1 MESALDRRGVWP
13 PNDLKGNHIMTIKTK
28 TPANEEEPRIL
39 LRPENHPKQ
48 YEALF
53 LDIDSGRIKLPM
65 FQREFVWDKE
75 QTAKLIDSILK
86 GYPIGTFI
94 LWKTRDKLRSY
105 KEIGHHKL
113 PETPDGD
120 YAEYILDGQQR
131 ITSLYAIR
139 KGLRITKDGKEID
152 YRDIF
157 VNLDYDAKT
166 DEQIAITQKEEGK
179 DCVPVHDLLTKK
191 MQVLFKGL
199 TEEKAELVEDY
210 KNKLTTYDFPTITI
224 KDYPIEIACDVFT
237 RINTGGKP
245 LSLFEIMVA
254 MTYDEKKG
262 FDLALKYD
270 ELCYGTEETVNYLE
284 KAKYETIPTT
294 TVMQSVAV
302 ITVNSV
308 RAKDILKIRRENFI
322 ENWKNM
328 ESSMFTAINFLR
340 TTLRIPVSQL
350 LPYPSLLVPLVYFFH
365 KNNNQKPNSIQAKRL
380 EQFFYWVSLTTRYSS
395 ATETKIG
402 EDLKKMDLIVRG
414 RKPRYSSEELKIN
427 ADEIADTWFSAGN
440 SFVKAILCLFAS
452 QKPRNFDD
460 DADVLL
466 DNSHLKIAS
475 SKNYHHF
482 FPKEYLRKHAPG
494 EQANLVANITL
505 IDAASNNKIKAKA
518 PSVYIGKFLE
528 NNKQLSN
535 CLKTHF
541 IGNLNRFGILNND
554 YQAFIK
560 HRSAAIAN
568 ALNDKLNP
576 VFKDA

>member
-1 MESALDRRGVWP
+1 MSNKTETDV
-13 PNDLKGNHIMTIKTK
+13 KGK
-28 TPANEEEPRIL
+28 EPKVL
-39 LRPENHPKQ
+39 LRPENQNKK

-53 LDIDSGRIKLPM
+53 LEIDSGQIKLPM

-94 LWKTRDKLRSY
+94 LWKTRDTLRSY

-113 PETPDGD
+113 PETPTGD
-120 YAEYILDGQQR
+120 YAQYILDGQQR

-157 VNLDYDAKT
+157 INLDYDAVS
-166 DEQIAITQKEEGK
+166 DEQIAVTEQEEGK
-179 DCVPVHDLLTKK
+179 DYVAVHDLLSKN
-191 MQVLFKGL
+191 MRILFKGL
-199 TEEKAELVEDY
+199 SDEKAGLVEDY

-245 LSLFEIMVA
+245 LTLFEIMVA

-262 FDLALKYD
+262 FDLAQKYE
-270 ELCYGTEETVNYLE
+270 ELCYGTDKSADYLE
-284 KAKYETIPTT
+284 KAKYDTIPAS
-294 TVMQSVAV
+294 TVMQAVAA
-302 ITVNSV
+302 IILESV
-308 RAKDILKIRRENFI
+308 RAKDILKIRRDVFI
-322 ENWKNM
+322 DNWKNM
-328 ESSMFTAINFLR
+328 ESSVFTTVNFLR

-350 LPYPSLLVPLVYFFH
+350 LPYPALLVPLTYFFH
-365 KNNNQKPNSIQAKRL
+365 KNKNQKPNNIQAKLL
-380 EQFFYWVSLTTRYSS
+380 EQFFYWVSLTSRYSS

-402 EDLKKMDLIVRG
+402 EDLKKMNSIIKG
-414 RKPRYSSEELKIN
+414 RKPRYHSDELQISADVISE
-427 ADEIADTWFSAGN
+427 TWFSAGN
-440 SFVKAILCLFAS
+440 SFVKALLCLFAS

-460 DADVLL
+460 DADVIL

-494 EQANLVANITL
+494 EEANLVANITL

-518 PSVYIGKFLE
+518 PSVYIGKFSE
-528 NNKQLSN
+528 SNTKLSN
-535 CLKTHF
+535 GLKTHF
-541 IGNLNRFGILNND
+541 IGNIGRFGITDDN
-554 YQAFIK
+554 YQRFIK
-560 HRSAAIAN
+560 CRSVTIAN
-568 ALNDKLNP
+568 ALNNKLNP
-576 VFKDA
+576 TFEDV